1 MILLLFVR
9 FLPCTVFV
17 TKERFSAQSQP
28 YMIHTYE
35 HTQPY
40 TIFAHWGHPPVPHK
54 TIPLSLPPSDTVNQS
69 INHTIILQLRLST
82 SQALSSTPY
91 SLISSFSFAFYSI
104 ESSIYL
110 YDKITVDWDIMI
122 KRSNY
127 FLVYAVS
134 LLICQAS
141 GIRLPLS
148 PTFSRGRR
156 MQDDSTLKSMQVHER
171 YVERSNVSSYLKIRG
186 GGARSVISN
195 FNEYIG
201 ESKSRSWSV
210 LMISILIDSASA
222 ALMKTAQRDSSI
234 KKLIV
239 SFLGFLLRYVQ
250 YANYTILS
258 VSDKLFIDWNK
269 IQIINFAFVS

>member
-1 MILLLFVR
+1 M
-9 FLPCTVFV
+9 
-17 TKERFSAQSQP
+17 
-28 YMIHTYE
+28 
-35 HTQPY
+35 
-40 TIFAHWGHPPVPHK
+40 
-54 TIPLSLPPSDTVNQS
+54 NQS
-69 INHTIILQLRLST
+69 IIQSQIIHNCDYLRPRVQNNSQLPT
-82 SQALSSTPY
+82 PSS
-91 SLISSFSFAFYSI
+91 LFSFALYSI

-156 MQDDSTLKSMQVHER
+156 VQDDSTLKSMQVHKR
-171 YVERSNVSSYLKIRG
+171 YVEISNVSSYLKIRG

-201 ESKSRSWSV
+201 ESKSRSWYV

-239 SFLGFLLRYVQ
+239 SFLGFFLRYV
-250 YANYTILS
+250 
-258 VSDKLFIDWNK
+258 K
-269 IQIINFAFVS
+269 

>member
-1 MILLLFVR
+1 
-9 FLPCTVFV
+9 
-17 TKERFSAQSQP
+17 
-28 YMIHTYE
+28 
-35 HTQPY
+35 
-40 TIFAHWGHPPVPHK
+40 
-54 TIPLSLPPSDTVNQS
+54 
-69 INHTIILQLRLST
+69 
-82 SQALSSTPY
+82 
-91 SLISSFSFAFYSI
+91 
-104 ESSIYL
+104 
-110 YDKITVDWDIMI
+110 MI

-156 MQDDSTLKSMQVHER
+156 VQDDSTLKSMQVHER
-171 YVERSNVSSYLKIRG
+171 YVERSNVSSYLKIRGG

-239 SFLGFLLRYVQ
+239 SFLGFLLRYV
-250 YANYTILS
+250 
-258 VSDKLFIDWNK
+258 K
-269 IQIINFAFVS
+269 

>member
-1 MILLLFVR
+1 
-9 FLPCTVFV
+9 
-17 TKERFSAQSQP
+17 
-28 YMIHTYE
+28 
-35 HTQPY
+35 
-40 TIFAHWGHPPVPHK
+40 
-54 TIPLSLPPSDTVNQS
+54 
-69 INHTIILQLRLST
+69 
-82 SQALSSTPY
+82 
-91 SLISSFSFAFYSI
+91 
-104 ESSIYL
+104 
-110 YDKITVDWDIMI
+110 MI

-156 MQDDSTLKSMQVHER
+156 VQDDSTLKSMQVHER
-171 YVERSNVSSYLKIRG
+171 YVEISNVSSYLNIRG

-201 ESKSRSWSV
+201 ESKSRSWYV

-239 SFLGFLLRYVQ
+239 SFLGFLLSLSGFALALKSIDVSIA
-250 YANYTILS
+250 YAVWAALGTAIVSIAGIVLFGERFDSAKIICLAMIVLGVVGLELS
-258 VSDKLFIDWNK
+258 EGH
-269 IQIINFAFVS
+269 

>member
-1 MILLLFVR
+1 M
-9 FLPCTVFV
+9 
-17 TKERFSAQSQP
+17 
-28 YMIHTYE
+28 
-35 HTQPY
+35 
-40 TIFAHWGHPPVPHK
+40 
-54 TIPLSLPPSDTVNQS
+54 
-69 INHTIILQLRLST
+69 
-82 SQALSSTPY
+82 
-91 SLISSFSFAFYSI
+91 
-104 ESSIYL
+104 

-156 MQDDSTLKSMQVHER
+156 VQDDSTLKSMQVHER

-201 ESKSRSWSV
+201 ESKSRSWYV

-239 SFLGFLLRYVQ
+239 SFLGFLIRYV
-250 YANYTILS
+250 
-258 VSDKLFIDWNK
+258 K
-269 IQIINFAFVS
+269 